1 MEDGYEFFADR
12 NLVTVF
18 SAPNYYGEWDNA
30 AAIMIVD
37 EDLLCK
43 FKIIQP
49 AEKKNLLSSERWR
62 NYQQKT
68 KHPQALQQPPI
79 LSNKLAG

>member
-37 EDLLCK
+37 EDLMCK

-49 AEKKNLLSSERWR
+49 AEKKDLLKSERWIK
-62 NYQQKT
+62 NMQKT
-68 KHPQALQQPPI
+68 KHPNALAAQTA
-79 LSNKLAG
+79 LKV